1 MLELQHSLVLPQAP
15 RPQDKFLQLFCLTL
29 SLYLTP

>member
-15 RPQDKFLQLFCLTL
+15 RPQDKFLQLFYLTL
-29 SLYLTP
+29 SHFLRP